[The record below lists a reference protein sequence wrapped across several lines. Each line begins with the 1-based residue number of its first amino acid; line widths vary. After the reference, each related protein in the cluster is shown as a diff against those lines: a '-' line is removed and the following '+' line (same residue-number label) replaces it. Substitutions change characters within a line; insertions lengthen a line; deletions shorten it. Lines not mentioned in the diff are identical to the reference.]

1 MGETSYQIERHINEK
16 RDDLGDNL
24 DELEEKLRNAMD
36 WRTQVQTRPGT
47 MIALAF
53 GGGVLL
59 SAVLPG
65 FSRRATG
72 NGDAA
77 GRPNETWAA
86 LKSALLAVAA
96 AKLGGFIDGVLPGFS
111 QEFTQA
117 RSGRTP
123 QRNFEISISGPKE
136 SDRTRS

>member
-36 WRTQVQTRPGT
+36 WRAQVQTRPGT
-47 MIALAF
+47 MVALAF

-59 SAVLPG
+59 SAVLPA
-65 FSRRATG
+65 FSRRASGDG
-72 NGDAA
+72 NA
-77 GRPNETWAA
+77 GRPNKTWDA
-86 LKSALLAVAA
+86 LKSALLAVTAT
-96 AKLGGFIDGVLPGFS
+96 KLGGFVDGVLPGFN

-123 QRNFEISISGPKE
+123 QRNS
-136 SDRTRS
+136 

>member
-16 RDDLGDNL
+16 RDNLGDNL
-24 DELEEKLRNAMD
+24 DELEEKVRNAMD
-36 WRTQVQTRPGT
+36 WRAQVQTRPGM

-53 GGGVLL
+53 TGGVLL

-65 FSRRATG
+65 SSRRASGSG
-72 NGDAA
+72 NAA
-77 GRPNETWAA
+77 CRPNETWDAM
-86 LKSALLAVAA
+86 KSALLAVTAT
-96 AKLGGFIDGVLPGFS
+96 KLGGFVDGVLPGFN

-123 QRNFEISISGPKE
+123 QRNS
-136 SDRTRS
+136 